1 MIKQYNI
8 INRLLFLIFWLFST
22 SAFAAFTPL
31 NEFGD
36 NPGELT
42 ASYFATNN
50 KQTNLV
56 VLLHG
61 CVQNGEKLA
70 TQSGFLALAKAHNFT
85 LLLPQQNQNNNIKS
99 CFNWFSEQDTN
110 KNSGETLSIINM
122 INTLKHRL
130 GHQNI
135 YIAGLSAGGAM
146 TASLLVHYPDMFD
159 AGAVIAGIPYPCA
172 NNLIKAISCMRTGPS
187 QSVQDF
193 VDLISSYNPDKT
205 QYWPKLTVWT
215 GTKDKVVH
223 HSNSQRLAMSWAQ
236 LLLPNST
243 KEAIKR
249 PGFQINQ
256 WKDEKEIVLVELI
269 EIENSGHGMAINSNV
284 KNGGVAADFLLE
296 SPLSAAVNIVNFWQ
310 INQKSKSETN

>member
-1 MIKQYNI
+1 MIKQNNI
-8 INRLLFLIFWLFST
+8 INWLLFLIFWLFSL

-31 NEFGD
+31 NDFGD
-36 NPGELT
+36 NPGELS
-42 ASYFATNN
+42 ASYFAAEN

-85 LLLPQQNQNNNIKS
+85 LLVPQQNQNNNIKS

-122 INTLKHRL
+122 INTLKNRFDS
-130 GHQNI
+130 QNI
-135 YIAGLSAGGAM
+135 FIAGLSAGGAM
-146 TASLLVHYPDMFD
+146 AASLLVHYPDLFD

-193 VDLISSYNPDKT
+193 VDLISNYNPDKI
-205 QYWPKLTVWT
+205 QSWPKLTVWT
-215 GTKDKVVH
+215 GIEDKVVH
-223 HSNSQRLAMSWAQ
+223 YSNSQRLAESWAQ
-236 LLLPNST
+236 LLLPKSP
-243 KEAIKR
+243 KETINR
-249 PGFQINQ
+249 TGYQISQ
-256 WKDEKEIVLVELI
+256 WKDDKEIVLVELI

-296 SPLSAAVNIVNFWQ
+296 SPISAAVNIVDFWK
-310 INQKSKSETN
+310 INQKSKGGIN